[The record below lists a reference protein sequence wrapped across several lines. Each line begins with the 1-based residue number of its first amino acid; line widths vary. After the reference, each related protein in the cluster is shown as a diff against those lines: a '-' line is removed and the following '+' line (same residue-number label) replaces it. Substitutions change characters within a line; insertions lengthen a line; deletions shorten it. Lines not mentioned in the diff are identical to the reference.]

1 MFGFAIAAGRHG
13 GMGKMKATV
22 NQKSQGEMNSGRSRP
37 RKILTLPLLALL
49 GSTAIAGCG
58 TTQQSAIVPMMKEQA
73 PQNAAIADQS
83 APAPPTTA
91 SGTGPANAA
100 PRPTPMLIRTARLT
114 LRVDDV
120 AAAIG
125 SVQAIARAK
134 GGDLLDLQDFA
145 DPNNQRQANLILRVP
160 QGQLD
165 GTLDDIAALGRPIE
179 RQISAEDVTDQI
191 VDADARLRNLRRKE
205 QSFLAILER
214 AGAIKDV
221 LAVTEQV
228 ERTRTEI
235 EVLDAQLK
243 SLRDRV
249 AYSQITL
256 ELRQSIASGSDA
268 NPLSAQLLDTWGQA
282 SNSLGSLTVGLLK
295 LLLWLLVYTPYWLA
309 IAAIIW
315 AIARHIRRHPRENR
329 QSSPGPTK

>member
-1 MFGFAIAAGRHG
+1 
-13 GMGKMKATV
+13 MGT
-22 NQKSQGEMNSGRSRP
+22 GRSRP
-37 RKILTLPLLALL
+37 RIMALPLLALL
-49 GSTAIAGCG
+49 GSAAIAGCG
-58 TTQQSAIVPMMKEQA
+58 TTQQSAIAPGMMEQA
-73 PQNAAIADQS
+73 PQNAAIADP
-83 APAPPTTA
+83 AAPPPG
-91 SGTGPANAA
+91 SGAGPANAA

-114 LRVDDV
+114 LRVEDV

-134 GGDLLDLQDFA
+134 DGDLLDLQDLA
-145 DPNNQRQANLILRVP
+145 DPDNQRQAHLVLRVP

-165 GTLDDIAALGRPIE
+165 GTLDAIAALGRPIE
-179 RQISAEDVTDQI
+179 RQVAAEDVTDRI

-205 QSFLAILER
+205 QSFLAILDR

-243 SLRDRV
+243 FLRDRV
-249 AYSQITL
+249 AYSQITVQ
-256 ELRQSIASGSDA
+256 LRQSLASGSNA
-268 NPLSAQLLDTWGQA
+268 NPLSAQLLETWGQA
-282 SNSLGSLTVGLLK
+282 SNSLGSVTVGILK

-315 AIARHIRRHPRENR
+315 AITRRIRRP
-329 QSSPGPTK
+329 S